1 MNPAWQHSS
10 DITHF
15 SNVQH
20 ESLLNELGSSM
31 QGLSEDVAVN
41 RLRQYGPNTI
51 DITRKIHP
59 ILQFLALFLSPLPLL
74 LITLSIISL
83 VTGGVTGALVIAAMV
98 FLSTGLAFLQEY
110 KSNKAA
116 EKLRQLVSIKVTVLR
131 ENLEHDILLSDLV
144 PGDLIKLS
152 AGDLIPAD
160 LQEIKPLT
168 DITFLQGD
176 FLDESVQDQLQTLVP
191 DKADVVLSDMAAP
204 ACGMTDVDHIRIMD
218 LLENVY
224 EFCLV
229 SLKPGGAMV
238 AKVLRGGAES
248 VLLQKLKKSFT
259 KVVHFKPPASRQGS
273 SEMYVVC
280 LGFRKVP
287 E

>member
-1 MNPAWQHSS
+1 MSKPPPNKPPSIKLAANNVDRVKLKDKRERTASS
-10 DITHF
+10 
-15 SNVQH
+15 
-20 ESLLNELGSSM
+20 
-31 QGLSEDVAVN
+31 
-41 RLRQYGPNTI
+41 RQW
-51 DITRKIHP
+51 
-59 ILQFLALFLSPLPLL
+59 L
-74 LITLSIISL
+74 
-83 VTGGVTGALVIAAMV
+83 
-98 FLSTGLAFLQEY
+98 
-110 KSNKAA
+110 
-116 EKLRQLVSIKVTVLR
+116 LRQLNDPYVHKAKHLGYRSRAAFKLLEIDQKFKVLKPGITV
-131 ENLEHDILLSDLV
+131 IDLGAA
-144 PGDLIKLS
+144 PGGWAQVAIEKVITTKKRGLIV
-152 AGDLIPAD
+152 AID

-168 DITFLQGD
+168 DITFLKGD

-238 AKVLRGGAES
+238 AKVLRGGAEN

-280 LGFRKVP
+280 LGFRMSSP
-287 E
+287 ENS